1 MKRCVLL
8 ALPGILTL
16 TIAGCGGTSAEPV
29 QSDMID
35 PPSTWTA
42 DGQTWSH
49 QPGMGQSD
57 EELLTKFFQIY
68 PDFQGS
74 SDFEGTPKM
83 LVGEKSD
90 RRFYWIRGGSDSVSW
105 SCVHFEGG
113 QFRTS
118 EGTGNPF

>member
-1 MKRCVLL
+1 MKRTVLL
-8 ALPGILTL
+8 LLIVMTFPF
-16 TIAGCGGTSAEPV
+16 AGCGGTSAEPV

-35 PPSTWTA
+35 PPTTWTA
-42 DGQTWSH
+42 DGQTWTY
-49 QPGMGQSD
+49 QPSLSQSD
-57 EELLTKFFQIY
+57 EELLTKFFQIH

-74 SDFEGTPKM
+74 SDFEGPPKM
-83 LVGEKSD
+83 MVGKKSD